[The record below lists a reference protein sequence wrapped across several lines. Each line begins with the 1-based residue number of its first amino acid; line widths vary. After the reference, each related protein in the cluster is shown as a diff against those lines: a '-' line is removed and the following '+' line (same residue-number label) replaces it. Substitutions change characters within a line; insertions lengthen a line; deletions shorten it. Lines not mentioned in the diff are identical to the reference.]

1 MQWMFRSRWWIVFG
15 SLLGLT
21 VGNVTVLQFSTSV
34 LMKPIMAEFGWNR
47 SVMSVAV
54 MLGSIFAAIA
64 TPVAG
69 RLIDG
74 RGIRRV
80 TLVAIALFALAIAV
94 MSLAPAIPAAYL
106 AMFAM
111 MGLFS
116 GGQAPLPYA
125 KAIARHSIGGAAS
138 QWASP

>member
-1 MQWMFRSRWWIVFG
+1 MHWMFKSRWWIVFG

-34 LMKPIMAEFGWNR
+34 VMKPIMAEFGWNR
-47 SVMSVAV
+47 SVMSGAV

-69 RLIDG
+69 RLIDR

-80 TLVAIALFALAIAV
+80 TLVDRKSV
-94 MSLAPAIPAAYL
+94 V
-106 AMFAM
+106 
-111 MGLFS
+111 
-116 GGQAPLPYA
+116 
-125 KAIARHSIGGAAS
+125 
-138 QWASP
+138 